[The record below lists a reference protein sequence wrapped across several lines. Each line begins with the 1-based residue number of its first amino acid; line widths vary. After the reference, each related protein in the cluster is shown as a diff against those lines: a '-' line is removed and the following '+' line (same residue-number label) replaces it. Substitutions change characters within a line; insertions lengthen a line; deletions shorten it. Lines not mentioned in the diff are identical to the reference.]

1 MKAEGLFE
9 QGSSG
14 TSDSEKE
21 LYDQLGIEIEPLTK
35 KLNEIDDRI
44 TMVRNEK
51 SPKLRRRRFKRIQY
65 EKISDLEKQR
75 TDVLIS
81 IRRLN
86 DIRAKSTY
94 GRKLQSE
101 KDKLRSQRQSKRDK
115 ARYLRELEKAK
126 NFRESGIKNL
136 SSVSDAR
143 TFYYDDDD
151 DFAPSLDELAQDW
164 GFDSWGDFSETID

>member
-1 MKAEGLFE
+1 MEFE
-9 QGSSG
+9 QSSSG
-14 TSDSEKE
+14 TSDLEKE

-35 KLNEIDDRI
+35 KLNVINDRI
-44 TMVRNEK
+44 AMVRNEK
-51 SPKLRRRRFKRIQY
+51 SPKLRRSRWRRIQY
-65 EKISDLEKQR
+65 EKIADLEKQR

-86 DIRAKSTY
+86 DIRANSTY

-126 NFRESGIKNL
+126 NFRESGIKSS

-143 TFYYDDDD
+143 TYYYDDD
-151 DFAPSLDELAQDW
+151 DFAPSLDELAQSW
-164 GFDSWGDFSETID
+164 GFDIWGDFSETID